1 MMSSQVEKWF
11 WLVGGGPMQVPVL
24 KYLREADYKI
34 ILTDGN
40 ADCPGRVYADIFF
53 ELDIHSIQ
61 GHLDVI
67 NELPG
72 DIRSKIKGV
81 SCIATD
87 SHKTVSAIAMEL
99 DLVGITPL
107 LSELIGDKDR
117 LRKLLTE
124 IGVTQPKFLALSNKD
139 EIESVLKRIRETFV
153 HQEEII
159 IKPLGWSASKGIKK
173 LDDVPS
179 MENEIHN
186 ALQIS
191 RNGCAVIEEIVVPDG
206 KLASEISIETLVENG
221 KVKFL
226 STVDRI
232 FAADLPHF
240 QDSRI
245 PQSLNLGVEFAIISP
260 SSRTKTEIDKVLEDL
275 QRLMS
280 HLQKIGAYKNE
291 TFILK
296 ADILFST
303 KGPVI
308 IEATP
313 RTSGGWDSSYTSPKR
328 GLKIQA
334 LAIEISLG
342 RTVEIEEW
350 ITGSKNYV
358 AVVSDAN
365 AQSIDCLG
373 RSFFGGELSI
383 DPTSALK
390 SALDAR
396 DANLVL

>member
-1 MMSSQVEKWF
+1 
-11 WLVGGGPMQVPVL
+11 MQVPVL
-24 KYLREADYKI
+24 KYLRENEYKI

-40 ADCPGRVYADIFF
+40 AECPGRVYADTFF

-61 GHLDVI
+61 GHLEI
-67 NELPG
+67 IEKLPG
-72 DIRSKIKGV
+72 DIKSNIKGV

-99 DLVGITPL
+99 DLVGISPL
-107 LSELIGDKDR
+107 LSELIGDKDK
-117 LRKLLTE
+117 LRILLTE
-124 IGVTQPKFLALSNKD
+124 IGVTQPKFLSFSNKD
-139 EIESVLKRIRETFV
+139 GIENILEKIRETFV
-153 HQEEII
+153 NQEEII
-159 IKPLGWSASKGIKK
+159 IKPLGWSASKGIRK
-173 LDDVPS
+173 LDEMTS
-179 MENEIHN
+179 IESEIHN

-191 RNGCAVIEEIVVPDG
+191 RNGCAVIEEIVLPDG
-206 KLASEISIETLVENG
+206 NLASEISIETLVENG
-221 KVKFL
+221 KVNFL

-240 QDSRI
+240 QDSRL

-260 SSRTKTEIDKVLEDL
+260 SSRTITEFDKVLEDL
-275 QRLMS
+275 QRLIS
-280 HLQKIGAYKNE
+280 HLQNIGAYRHE

-328 GLKIQA
+328 GLKIQE

-342 RTVEIEEW
+342 HKVEIEEW
-350 ITGSKNYV
+350 ISGSKNFV

-365 AQSIDCLG
+365 AHSIDCLG
-373 RSFFGGELSI
+373 RNFFGGEISM
-383 DPTSALK
+383 DPATALK

>member
-1 MMSSQVEKWF
+1 
-11 WLVGGGPMQVPVL
+11 MQVPAL
-24 KYLREADYKI
+24 KHLRDIGFKI

-40 ADCPGRVYADIFF
+40 AYCPGRLYADAFI
-53 ELDIHSIQ
+53 EQDIHNIE
-61 GHLDVI
+61 GHLDI
-67 NELPG
+67 IKKLP
-72 DIRSKIKGV
+72 IAIKSKLNGV

-87 SHKTVSAIAMEL
+87 SHKTVSAIATEL
-99 DLVGITPL
+99 DLVGISPK

-124 IGVTQPKFLALSNKD
+124 IGVIQPKFLAFSNKD
-139 EIESVLKRIRETFV
+139 VIESILGKISETFV
-153 HQEEII
+153 NQEELI
-159 IKPLGWSASKGIKK
+159 IKPLGWSASKGIRK
-173 LDDVPS
+173 LDDAMS
-179 MENEIHN
+179 LKSEILN

-191 RNGCAVIEEIVVPDG
+191 RNGCAVIEEIVRPDG
-206 KLASEISIETLVENG
+206 NLASEISIETLVENG
-221 KVKFL
+221 KVIFL

-232 FAADLPHF
+232 FAADLTHF

-245 PQSLNLGVEFAIISP
+245 PRSLNLGVEFAIISP
-260 SSRTKTEIDKVLEDL
+260 SSRTSIEIEKVLEDL
-275 QRLMS
+275 QKLIS
-280 HLQKIGAYKNE
+280 HLQKIGVYRDE
-291 TFILK
+291 SFILK

-328 GLKIQA
+328 GLKIQE
-334 LAIEISLG
+334 LAIQISLG
-342 RTVEIEEW
+342 HKVKIEEW
-350 ITGSKNYV
+350 ISGTKDFV

-365 AQSIDCLG
+365 ERSIDCLG
-373 RSFFGGELSI
+373 RNFFGGEISL